1 MSRASSA
8 QFDADPPRGSS
19 VVRLPIPETDAALV
33 AAIRAGRRAGAEAL
47 FDRYAQH
54 VERVLLRVLGP
65 DQDLSDLV
73 QDVFVAAFE
82 ALDKLQDP
90 SALRGWLA
98 QIAVYKAR
106 GRIRRRM
113 RWRLLSF
120 RPFDE
125 LDEYHA
131 PAVSSDVTEAVRATY
146 RILDRLPTD
155 ERIAFALRFIESM
168 QLTEVAS
175 ACGVSLATIK
185 RRLSRAQKRFLELS
199 AQEPSLAEWT
209 GGRDEL

>member
-8 QFDADPPRGSS
+8 HFDADPPRGSS

-33 AAIRAGRRAGAEAL
+33 VAIRAGRRGGAEAL
-47 FDRYAQH
+47 FDRYAHH

-82 ALDKLQDP
+82 AMDKLQDP

-120 RPFDE
+120 RPLDE
-125 LDEYHA
+125 LDEFHA

-146 RILDRLPTD
+146 RVLDRLPTD

-168 QLTEVAS
+168 QLAEVAR

-199 AQEPSLAEWT
+199 EQEPSLVEWT
-209 GGRDEL
+209 GGSR